1 MTAQDVKER
10 IPNFLSVV
18 RLLLAL
24 TVIGLYFIPH
34 PLFVAQ
40 IVITAGVVSD
50 KLDGSLARLW
60 KTESDLGKRLES
72 VVDPTF
78 AFLSVIYCLLFLGLP
93 PLIFGLGSLILGIG
107 VAGRLYIKWKTGK
120 MFYEKSQ
127 ITRFGVGMVF
137 LVLLL
142 YVFQAPYRD
151 WFLWP
156 ILAYGVFAGANYA
169 RMMWQFLQRERGKRP
184 PAAAAS

>member
-1 MTAQDVKER
+1 MSPQQVKAH
-10 IPNFLSVV
+10 IPNALSVI
-18 RLLLAL
+18 RLFLAL
-24 TVIGLYFIPH
+24 TLIGLYFIPH
-34 PLFVAQ
+34 PLYLAQ

-78 AFLSVIYCLLFLGLP
+78 SFLAVIYCLLFLGLP
-93 PLIFGLGSLILGIG
+93 ALVFGLGTGILAVG
-107 VAGRLYIKWKTGK
+107 VVGRLYIKAKTNK

-137 LVLLL
+137 LVLIL
-142 YVFQAPYRD
+142 YVFQAPYRE

-156 ILAYGVFAGANYA
+156 ILLYGLIALGNYV
-169 RMMWQFLQRERGKRP
+169 RMMVQFVQREGKPKSATPTR
-184 PAAAAS
+184 